1 MVGAENSFPKIINR
15 LVICI
20 ASITIR
26 LSTRMDSLS
35 MTFDRPIS
43 KNEGVN
49 INTEIKNE
57 GIFYHQNPLVNV
69 TFWAEFY

>member
-1 MVGAENSFPKIINR
+1 MIRNDQAIIYLHGGAENSLHIIINEF
-15 LVICI
+15 VICI

-49 INTEIKNE
+49 LNTEI
-57 GIFYHQNPLVNV
+57 
-69 TFWAEFY
+69 